1 MACCL
6 WVRGRQDRLRLM
18 DKDRMEAGWLRLMEM
33 GRMEA
38 GQAEANGQ
46 G

>member
-1 MACCL
+1 MDKQA
-6 WVRGRQDRLRLM
+6 RKQDRLRLM
-18 DKDRMEAGWLRLMEM
+18 DR

-46 G
+46 GRMEAGQAEANGQG

>member
-1 MACCL
+1 MDKQTRGKKVGCL

-18 DKDRMEAGWLRLMEM
+18 DR